1 VKRRALVAVAVLALL
16 AGCGSTSAHTTTS
29 HSGIRTPGGAVTGLA
44 PIVAAIDAHHDRGLH
59 AHTFENRER
68 RLPHEDRGW
77 YAAYDVRRPSSRGR
91 GPQRLIV
98 GRDGKVWFTSDHY
111 DHFVRL
117 R

>member
-1 VKRRALVAVAVLALL
+1 MWRRALVTAAVLALL
-16 AGCGSTSAHTTTS
+16 AACGSTSADTTTS
-29 HSGIRTPGGAVTGLA
+29 GGAIRTPKGAVTDLA
-44 PIVAAIDAHHDRGLH
+44 PIVAAIDAHRDRGLH
-59 AHTFENRER
+59 AHTFENREHL
-68 RLPHEDRGW
+68 LPHEDRGW
-77 YAAYDVRRPSSRGR
+77 YAAYDVRRPGSRSR

>member
-1 VKRRALVAVAVLALL
+1 MWRRALVTAAVLALL
-16 AGCGSTSAHTTTS
+16 AACGSTSADTTTS
-29 HSGIRTPGGAVTGLA
+29 SGAIRTPKGAVTDLA

-59 AHTFENRER
+59 AHTFENREHL
-68 RLPHEDRGW
+68 LPHEDRGW
-77 YAAYDVRRPSSRGR
+77 YAAYDVRRPGSRSR